1 MTSTTRI
8 LVIGATGG
16 IGSEVAKAAHAA
28 GWDVRAMHRRPK
40 KAAAAMAD
48 MAVEWVKGDA
58 MRAKDVTRA
67 ARDCDV
73 IFHGANPPGYKKWK
87 QLAIPMLANTI
98 KAAETV
104 KARIAFPGNIYV
116 YGDDAFP
123 VLGEDAPQHPPTEKG
138 NIRIEMEYM
147 LRRTPQPALIVR
159 AGDFFGP
166 NAPGSWVGGGMIKAG
181 KPISSVTYPG
191 DPTTLHAF
199 AYLPDLAET
208 VIRLLSNPEVA
219 ASNFD
224 IFHFAGHTVGGDTG
238 VSFPDALRNAA
249 HIPDAPIKKL
259 PWAMVRVAGVF
270 NETFRELW
278 KMRYLWQTPH
288 RLDNTKLQS
297 VIGSEPHTPLEEALR
312 VTLVG
317 HGCLP
322 EQAPAAS
329 PQNETGHAAVAA

>member
-16 IGSEVAKAAHAA
+16 IGSEVAKAALAA

-40 KAAAAMAD
+40 KVAAAMAN
-48 MAVEWVKGDA
+48 MGVEWVKGDA

-67 ARDCDV
+67 AKDCDV

-116 YGDDAFP
+116 YGDDAIP

-191 DPTTLHAF
+191 DPKTLHAF

-208 VIRLLSNPEVA
+208 FIRLLNNPEVA
-219 ASNFD
+219 ASDFD

>member
-16 IGSEVAKAAHAA
+16 IGSEVARAAHAA
-28 GWDVRAMHRRPK
+28 GWEVRAMHRQPK
-40 KAAAAMAD
+40 KAAKSMAGLE
-48 MAVEWVKGDA
+48 VEWVKGDA
-58 MRAKDVTRA
+58 MRAKDVARA
-67 ARDCDV
+67 ATDCDV

-98 KAAETV
+98 KAAEAV
-104 KARIAFPGNIYV
+104 NARIAFPGNVYV

-123 VLGEDAPQHPPTEKG
+123 VLGEDAPQHPSTEKG

-181 KPISSVTYPG
+181 KPISSVTFPG
-191 DPTTLHAF
+191 DPKTLHAF

-208 VIRLLSNPEVA
+208 FIRLLSNPQVVA
-219 ASNFD
+219 SDFD
-224 IFHFAGHTVGGDTG
+224 IFHFAGYTVGGDTG
-238 VSFPDALRNAA
+238 MSFPDALRRAA
-249 HIPDAPIKKL
+249 GVPDAPIKKL
-259 PWAMVRVAGVF
+259 PWAVVRIAGLF
-270 NETFRELW
+270 NETFRELL

-288 RLDNTKLQS
+288 RLDNTKLLA
-297 VIGSEPHTPLEEALR
+297 VLGNEPHTPLEEALR
-312 VTLVG
+312 VTLAG

-322 EQAPAAS
+322 AQESATA
-329 PQNETGHAAVAA
+329 QNETGHAAAAA

>member
-1 MTSTTRI
+1 MTSIPRI

-16 IGSEVAKAAHAA
+16 IGSEVARAALAA
-28 GWDVRAMHRRPK
+28 GWHVRAMHRQPK
-40 KAAAAMAD
+40 KAAGSMAD
-48 MAVEWVKGDA
+48 MTVEWVKGDA
-58 MRAKDVTRA
+58 MRARDVARA
-67 ARDCDV
+67 AKDCDV

-87 QLAIPMLANTI
+87 QLAIPMLENTI

-104 KARIAFPGNIYV
+104 NARIAFPGNVYV

-123 VLGEDAPQHPPTEKG
+123 VLGEDAPQHPATEKG
-138 NIRIEMEYM
+138 NIRVEMEYM

-181 KPISSVTYPG
+181 RPISSVTYPG
-191 DPTTLHAF
+191 DPKTLHAF

-208 VIRLLSNPEVA
+208 FVRLLSNRQIATSDFE
-219 ASNFD
+219 

-238 VSFPDALRNAA
+238 VSLPDALRRAA
-249 HIPDAPIKKL
+249 GAPDAPIKKL
-259 PWAMVRVAGVF
+259 PWAVVRIAGIF
-270 NETFRELW
+270 NETFRELL

-288 RLDNTKLQS
+288 RLDNTKLLA
-297 VIGSEPHTPLEEALR
+297 VLGSEPHTPMEEALR

-322 EQAPAAS
+322 EHAPAAA
-329 PQNETGHAAVAA
+329 QNETGHAAAAA

>member
-1 MTSTTRI
+1 MTSTPRI

-16 IGSEVAKAAHAA
+16 IGSEVARAARAA

-40 KAAAAMAD
+40 KAAGSMAD
-48 MAVEWVKGDA
+48 LAVEWVKGDA
-58 MRAKDVTRA
+58 MRSKDVARA
-67 ARDCDV
+67 AKGCDV

-98 KAAETV
+98 KAAEAV
-104 KARIAFPGNIYV
+104 NARIAFPGNVYV
-116 YGDDAFP
+116 YGADAFP
-123 VLGEDAPQHPPTEKG
+123 VLGEDAPQHPAKEKG

-191 DPTTLHAF
+191 DPKTLHAF
-199 AYLPDLAET
+199 AYLPDLAEAF
-208 VIRLLSNPEVA
+208 IRLLSNPEVA
-219 ASNFD
+219 TSGFET
-224 IFHFAGHTVGGDTG
+224 FHFEGHTVGGDTG
-238 VSFPDALRNAA
+238 VSFPDALRRAA
-249 HIPDAPIKKL
+249 GVPEAPIRKL
-259 PWAMVRVAGVF
+259 PWAMVKVAGVF
-270 NETFRELW
+270 KETYRELL
-278 KMRYLWQTPH
+278 KMSYLWKTPH

-312 VTLVG
+312 VTLIG

-322 EQAPAAS
+322 EQAPAAA
-329 PQNETGHAAVAA
+329 QNETGHAAAAA

>member
-48 MAVEWVKGDA
+48 MGVEWVKGDA

-67 ARDCDV
+67 AKDCDM

-138 NIRIEMEYM
+138 NIRVEMEYM

-191 DPTTLHAF
+191 DPKTLHAF

-208 VIRLLSNPEVA
+208 FIRLLSKPAIAGADYEV
-219 ASNFD
+219 
-224 IFHFAGHTVGGDTG
+224 FHFAGHTAGGKTG
-238 VSFPDALRNAA
+238 VNFPDALRRAA
-249 HIPDAPIKKL
+249 GVPDAPIKKL
-259 PWAMVRVAGVF
+259 PWAVLKVVGLF
-270 NETFRELW
+270 SETFRELV

-288 RLDNTKLQS
+288 RLDNTKLLA
-297 VIGSEPHTPLEEALR
+297 VLGDEPHTPLEEALR
-312 VTLVG
+312 VTLDG

-322 EQAPAAS
+322 APAHK
-329 PQNETGHAAVAA
+329 ETGHVAVAA